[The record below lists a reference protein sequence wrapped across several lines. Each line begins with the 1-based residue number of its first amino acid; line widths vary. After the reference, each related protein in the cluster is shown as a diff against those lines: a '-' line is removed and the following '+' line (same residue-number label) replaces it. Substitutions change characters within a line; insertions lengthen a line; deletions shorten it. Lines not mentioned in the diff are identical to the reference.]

1 MAVSVEEVEVLAQ
14 NRAFYAAFRQRDLDS
29 MDELWATRVKVAC
42 VHPGWQPIRGREQ
55 VMASWRAILGQSSVP
70 QIRCEDASAHVLGD
84 TAFVLCE
91 EVLGEGRLAATNV
104 FVREEDDWRLVHH
117 QAGPMAPG
125 AQPGVGSGSGDGFQG
140 PLTGGLLGGGALA
153 GPPVGR
159 LGDPGD
165 TDDEDDDDLENL
177 DLEDDEELLEF
188 GDDDALAGG
197 GALPRDRGLS
207 SLTDSEPRRQKEL
220 DDTEAP
226 ELFLNLSGPASRR
239 LLN

>member
-14 NRAFYAAFRQRDLDS
+14 NRAFYTAFRQRDFDS

-125 AQPGVGSGSGDGFQG
+125 ARSETGDDFQAS
-140 PLTGGLLGGGALA
+140 LSGGLFGPEALA
-153 GPPVGR
+153 GLPFSRVGEA
-159 LGDPGD
+159 DE
-165 TDDEDDDDLENL
+165 DEDDAALASL
-177 DLEDDEELLEF
+177 DLEDEADLLEF

-207 SLTDSEPRRQKEL
+207 GLSDPEPRRQKEL